1 MPSAFPSR
9 YRQRLRR
16 QAIALAIAA
25 AWPLCAAAQEPKS
38 GAPTETTSTPPV
50 PSGEEVSEPQ
60 GARPGAAP
68 GRSVKQPEATP
79 AAGSP
84 FQWGTFLAYPELDVT
99 YFYDDNV
106 YYLNG
111 PTLGD
116 HAFVFS
122 PALWLQSNW
131 AQHALNFYAAVD
143 ATRYQRYSTED
154 TDDYRFSAEGRYDL
168 SPNTNV
174 YGGARYSQ
182 DHEDRESPE
191 ARNGLLPT
199 IYWQY
204 RYYAGFFHQVDR
216 LSIRIAGTANKLD
229 YKDVPFLTGGGQIQ
243 IINND
248 DRDRWQYTGGVRL
261 GYEVSPRLEPYLQLA
276 IDNRKYKE
284 LADQLVVNDPPYDKD
299 SKGQRYLVGLK
310 WNVPRTLKLDAFGGW
325 LEQDFDDAR
334 FSDVGKPVFG
344 GALLWAIT
352 QDTRLSAYLDRT
364 LEETAVFR
372 TVAPG
377 VTNVASS
384 YLNTYASAGVNHR
397 LTAAWSLR
405 ADVSKS
411 NVDYQNIDR
420 DDDYYGAAVGVGY
433 RLDKNVYLD
442 LSYSYR
448 KLDSSIPSENFKKRM
463 TFFRVA
469 VPFSN

>member
-1 MPSAFPSR
+1 MPSAFPIR

-38 GAPTETTSTPPV
+38 GTPTETTSTPPV
-50 PSGEEVSEPQ
+50 PSGDEVTQPQ

-84 FQWGTFLAYPELDVT
+84 FQWGSFLAYPEIDVT

-116 HAFVFS
+116 HAIVFS

-131 AQHALNFYAAVD
+131 AQHALNFYAAAD
-143 ATRYQRYSTED
+143 ATRYQRYTTED
-154 TDDYRFSAEGRYDL
+154 TDDYRFSAEGRYDF
-168 SPNTNV
+168 SADTNI

-191 ARNGLLPT
+191 ARNGLVPT
-199 IYWQY
+199 VYWQY
-204 RYYAGFFHQVDR
+204 RYYAGFFHQIDR
-216 LSIRIAGTANKLD
+216 LSIRVAGTANKLD
-229 YKDVPFLTGGGQIQ
+229 YKDVPFLPGSGTLTF
-243 IINND
+243 INND

-261 GYEVSPRLEPYLQLA
+261 GYEVSPRLEPYLQVA
-276 IDNRKYKE
+276 FDNRKYLQTPDDLGYEKSS
-284 LADQLVVNDPPYDKD
+284 D
-299 SKGQRYLVGLK
+299 GQRYLVGLK
-310 WNVPRTLKLDAFGGW
+310 WNVPRRVKLDAFAGA
-325 LEQDFDDAR
+325 LRQNFDDPR
-334 FSDVGKPVFG
+334 YGNVNKPVFG
-344 GALLWAIT
+344 GALLWAVT
-352 QDTRLSAYLDRT
+352 PETRISAYADRT
-364 LEETAVFR
+364 LEETAV
-372 TVAPG
+372 TQTPAPG
-377 VTNVASS
+377 VVQSASS
-384 YLNTYASAGVNHR
+384 YLNTYAAAGVNHR
-397 LTAAWSLR
+397 LTQSWSLR
-405 ADVSKS
+405 ADLSKS
-411 NVDYQNIDR
+411 EVDYQNIDR
-420 DDDYYGAAVGVGY
+420 NDDYYGAAVGVGY